1 VDPNKVI
8 VNCEQA
14 FETMK
19 NDISKFLDADDAHF
33 LIYDV
38 ELIVRGAVLNE
49 AQIVNELEEIKKIFP
64 GSKNYRMNELIGYLI
79 SFT

>member
-1 VDPNKVI
+1 MDPNKVI

-14 FETMK
+14 FESMK
-19 NDISKFLDADDAHF
+19 SDISKFLDADDAHF

-49 AQIVNELEEIKKIFP
+49 A
-64 GSKNYRMNELIGYLI
+64 
-79 SFT
+79 